1 MYIWLKTENLCSGK
15 QLYCFIMAVFTCVP
29 FLLSPVQLCF
39 RRNLYPEGPGY
50 MTTSP

>member
-39 RRNLYPEGPGY
+39 RRYLYPEGAPA
-50 MTTSP
+50 T